1 MARPSIYTPKLAY
14 QICKRIAKGQSLRSI
29 CRNKSFPDA
38 STIHLWLLSGKHE
51 GFFEQYAHARQQ
63 QVEAMADQIREVADN
78 ADSTSYNAA
87 RLQVDTM
94 KWLMSKVAPRQY
106 GERTQLAHT
115 DADGGPL
122 VIRCEGMPSLPVL
135 GSQPPKALT

>member
-1 MARPSIYTPKLAY
+1 MPVAYTSERAEAVLAGMAEGK
-14 QICKRIAKGQSLRSI
+14 SLRNV
-29 CRNKSFPDA
+29 CRELSLDA
-38 STIHLWLLSGKHE
+38 PGVRKWVIDDVE
-51 GFFEQYAHARQQ
+51 GFGQRYAHARLL
-63 QVEAMADQIREVADN
+63 QVEAMADEIRDVAEG
-78 ADSTSYNAA
+78 ADASNYNAA

-115 DADGGPL
+115 DAEGGPL

>member
-1 MARPSIYTPKLAY
+1 MAYDAELA
-14 QICKRIAKGQSLRSI
+14 QSVLKEMTKGFSLRSI
-29 CRNKSFPDA
+29 AKRLSFDESTFRSWVVQDA
-38 STIHLWLLSGKHE
+38 ELAT
-51 GFFEQYAHARQQ
+51 QYAHARQQ

-115 DADGGPL
+115 DAEGGPL